1 MKNLYRIDD
10 IERNLRI
17 ARFSPLDVLVV
28 GGTGAGKSSTINA
41 LFQSEVAA
49 VGRGCEPE
57 TMHINASKLNDF
69 FRLWDSP
76 GLGDSVEN
84 DRKYSKELVDILYR
98 DYCLD
103 NRRYGLID
111 MVVVILDGSGRDMG
125 TAYKLLN
132 EVIVPNF
139 QADRIFVAINQA
151 DLAMKGRH
159 WMESANCPDA
169 VLDDFLR
176 QKADSVCSRIAEATG
191 VRGRRPVCYSAE
203 KGYNVGKFLDMII
216 DNMPKERRKL
226 VA

>member
-151 DLAMKGRH
+151 DLAMKVRH

-191 VRGRRPVCYSAE
+191 VRVRRPVCYSAE

-216 DNMPKERRKL
+216 DNMPKERRKI